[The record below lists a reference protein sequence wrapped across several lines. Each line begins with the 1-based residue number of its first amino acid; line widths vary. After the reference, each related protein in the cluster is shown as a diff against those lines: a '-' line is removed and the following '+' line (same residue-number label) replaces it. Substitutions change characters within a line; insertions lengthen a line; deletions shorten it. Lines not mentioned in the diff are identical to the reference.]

1 MQNFRKMDFSEI
13 VDFLEIMDF
22 SEITDFVLRTDMG
35 QEGMVYLTMV

>member
-35 QEGMVYLTMV
+35 QEGMVYLTRV